1 MGRHRQPLV
10 HYNTDFRIFFG
21 IHGVSNQKITK
32 IVNTDTVAPPYL
44 RLTLFTL
51 VVSLVIYVAHRFY
64 PEFIYHNIEFLM
76 AFFYAIFLF
85 TYFLINLAFK
95 NKDAKSAVII
105 NLAAVVI
112 RLIACIIS
120 AYFFLR
126 NDPENHNV
134 FVTNF
139 LVIYLFYLG
148 FEIYS
153 ILSNLRPNLK
163 S

>member
-1 MGRHRQPLV
+1 MVYHIADFPVFFRV
-10 HYNTDFRIFFG
+10 HG
-21 IHGVSNQKITK
+21 ISDQKITK
-32 IVNTDTVAPPYL
+32 IVNTHSVTPPYL

-51 VVSLVIYVAHRFY
+51 VVSLAIYVVHWFH
-64 PEFIYHNIEFLM
+64 PQSIYHNIEFLL

-85 TYFLINLAFK
+85 TYFLISLAFK

-105 NLAAVVI
+105 NLSAVVI
-112 RLIACIIS
+112 RLIACVIS

-126 NDPENHNV
+126 NDPENQHV

-139 LVIYLFYLG
+139 LVVYLFYLG

-163 S
+163 P

>member
-1 MGRHRQPLV
+1 M
-10 HYNTDFRIFFG
+10 NT
-21 IHGVSNQKITK
+21 H
-32 IVNTDTVAPPYL
+32 NTTPPYL

-51 VVSLVIYVAHRFY
+51 VVSLAIYVVHWLH
-64 PEFIYHNIEFLM
+64 PQSIYHNIEFLL
-76 AFFYAIFLF
+76 AFFYATFLF
-85 TYFLINLAFK
+85 TYFLISLAFK

-105 NLAAVVI
+105 NLSAVVI
-112 RLIACIIS
+112 RLIACVIS

-139 LVIYLFYLG
+139 LVVYLFYLG

-163 S
+163 P